1 MTKTPDEWLQD
12 AAMSYGKLKYTQKQA
27 TKKGFNLVEEFL
39 LSVRV
44 ERRGLFPSLF

>member
-1 MTKTPDEWLQD
+1 MHKKDIASIVD
-12 AAMSYGKLKYTQKQA
+12 AMSYGKLKYTQKQA

-44 ERRGLFPSLF
+44 EKADIEAK

>member
-1 MTKTPDEWLQD
+1 MTIDQSTLTKGQVR
-12 AAMSYGKLKYTQKQA
+12 KLKYTQKQA

-44 ERRGLFPSLF
+44 EKADIEAK